1 MDILGHGKISP
12 IKFQVQTNI
21 EDLKPSTLRYL
32 KRKAT
37 TTVHEA
43 LDCIAPSQAKKLLQ
57 LLHIDKE
64 PSRRT
69 ELSTTED
76 IKLQQLIIQLYNE
89 SSDRNAKIQLLSMV
103 SDLSSKKH
111 CRTLFQGS
119 HSMLLTQPD
128 NMLLNMEKPSK
139 NYSVYPT
146 PRQPS
151 RSRNSKEDRPE
162 TPIVGIS
169 AHGPSHELQDKLV
182 EFITKD
188 QPINRS
194 TPFCKYLETELDRL
208 HDACLDPAYEEITT
222 VLNHDRK
229 VSRRYKTRE
238 AAGDKVGPSEEVP
251 STFQSQENTAQQ
263 RPIATYQRVNQ
274 IQQDS
279 GISCNSFYLTSRS
292 SSPSPEIQPAPRHWP
307 MNPPPG
313 SVWQSQDCGYMEQ
326 ANRQYNQEQFQT
338 LQPAT
343 KHIRVIKHFRELNVR
358 CCNCQFVFVYHYN

>member
-1 MDILGHGKISP
+1 M
-12 IKFQVQTNI
+12 
-21 EDLKPSTLRYL
+21 
-32 KRKAT
+32 
-37 TTVHEA
+37 
-43 LDCIAPSQAKKLLQ
+43 
-57 LLHIDKE
+57 
-64 PSRRT
+64 
-69 ELSTTED
+69 
-76 IKLQQLIIQLYNE
+76 
-89 SSDRNAKIQLLSMV
+89 
-103 SDLSSKKH
+103 
-111 CRTLFQGS
+111 
-119 HSMLLTQPD
+119 
-128 NMLLNMEKPSK
+128 
-139 NYSVYPT
+139 YSVYPT

-169 AHGPSHELQDKLV
+169 VHGPSHELQDKLV
-182 EFITKD
+182 EFITIY
-188 QPINRS
+188 QPINS
-194 TPFCKYLETELDRL
+194 
-208 HDACLDPAYEEITT
+208 
-222 VLNHDRK
+222 VRK

-251 STFQSQENTAQQ
+251 STFQSQENTPQQ

-279 GISCNSFYLTSRS
+279 GISCNSFYLTSRP

-343 KHIRVIKHFRELNVR
+343 NTSAS
-358 CCNCQFVFVYHYN
+358 